1 MQGKKRHEV
10 GFPTLVSRNASEHW
24 SPGASALCYRLLP
37 RFALGVGRGRVGALL
52 IGVGIGVGFGLL
64 IAPTRGKEMR
74 ADIADRV
81 SDFGEKVREHIGKKP
96 QGATGTYGE

>member
-1 MQGKKRHEV
+1 MHRSSGHLAPAPFAIGSCRA
-10 GFPTLVSRNASEHW
+10 SRLGW
-24 SPGASALCYRLLP
+24 GAAEWVL
-37 RFALGVGRGRVGALL
+37 LL